1 MTRSNREGRHLE
13 RQRGAGARPIV
24 PSFGFTFSA
33 AAKAALAN
41 RTAAAKPA
49 SPVKKT
55 PAKRRKS
62 VNYKPTTQRARLAGG
77 SSATPEVKQAQRPA
91 ATAPR
96 STTKRTASA
105 KKPLP
110 ALPTED
116 DLPGPVKSPVRKAKF
131 YEHLSDSEPPAQ
143 TKLKKPKKT
152 TKRKRKPVT
161 MPKSRKTKA
170 KRAPS
175 DDLPVDPADVVDE
188 SEPEQEIRT
197 QRGSV
202 KRRHGD
208 APREAEE
215 AGYLAKRAKLQSQQE
230 SRHKTPLQ
238 SAQAQR
244 EPQQLPSPIES
255 GRDNSIKTPP
265 KSGWQKFRDKASK
278 AFRRDETL
286 PAGSKDSPLNA
297 SADDTSSTH
306 STGNNLYMIRSAGQ
320 EPTLKPPPHGS
331 NPARMKTAPPD
342 ELIRSNSMQE
352 PTAVTPTSLEEPK
365 INRTITRPS
374 PHKPERPSKIMKTN
388 RKVVVKTED
397 DGDSTWFTRRGRKGK

>member
-1 MTRSNREGRHLE
+1 MPLLAYIADSCLS
-13 RQRGAGARPIV
+13 ARPIV
-24 PSFGFTFSA
+24 PSFGFTFSV

-41 RTAAAKPA
+41 RNAAAKPA

-62 VNYKPTTQRARLAGG
+62 VNYKPTTQRARLSGG

-91 ATAPR
+91 TTAPR
-96 STTKRTASA
+96 STTKRTAPA

-110 ALPTED
+110 ALPTKD
-116 DLPGPVKSPVRKAKF
+116 DSPGPVKSPVRKAKF

-161 MPKSRKTKA
+161 MPKSRKTKT
-170 KRAPS
+170 KKAPS
-175 DDLPVDPADVVDE
+175 EDLPVDPADVMDE

-208 APREAEE
+208 EPREAEE
-215 AGYLAKRAKLQSQQE
+215 AGHLAKRAKLRSQQE
-230 SRHKTPLQ
+230 SRQKTPLQ
-238 SAQAQR
+238 PVQALQ
-244 EPQQLPSPIES
+244 EPQQLPSPTES
-255 GRDNSIKTPP
+255 GQDNSIKTPP

-286 PAGSKDSPLNA
+286 PAGSKISTLNP
-297 SADDTSSTH
+297 SADDTFSTRLTGSSVYTTH
-306 STGNNLYMIRSAGQ
+306 SADQ
-320 EPTLKPPPHGS
+320 EPTFKPPPPSS

-342 ELIRSNSMQE
+342 ELIRSNPMQE
-352 PTAVTPTSLEEPK
+352 PVAVTPTSLEEPR

-374 PHKPERPSKIMKTN
+374 PQKPQRPLKIMKTN

-397 DGDSTWFTRRGRKGK
+397 DGDNTWFTRRGRKGK